1 MENKISELNQR
12 LLKDIMNIM
21 IPKNDEIPAAGDMG
35 LYKQIEKHFL
45 SSNNHKKSI
54 ISILESINLH
64 PNVRNSGNFFSIDLT
79 EKIEIIRWHEKNMID
94 KVLESREHYLGA
106 NSVGEKAVADNEMS
120 GALKS
125 LFALAENYPDLRSNE
140 NFIQFQSRI
149 SSLEDDI
156 ADRREFYKDSVNNYN
171 IRNESMPDVF
181 IANSMGLKEEEM
193 FEVPES
199 KKQDVEIDFSDITG
213 D

>member
-64 PNVRNSGNFFSIDLT
+64 PNVRISGSFFSIDLT
-79 EKIEIIRWHEKNMID
+79 EKIEIIRWHEENMID
-94 KVLESREHYLGA
+94 DFNKFKESIFAVYYSDERVVRKINWGQEKVKKIEPKWDPSILEK
-106 NSVGEKAVADNEMS
+106 V
-120 GALKS
+120 
-125 LFALAENYPDLRSNE
+125 
-140 NFIQFQSRI
+140 
-149 SSLEDDI
+149 
-156 ADRREFYKDSVNNYN
+156 
-171 IRNESMPDVF
+171 
-181 IANSMGLKEEEM
+181 
-193 FEVPES
+193 
-199 KKQDVEIDFSDITG
+199 KKIEPFWKKF
-213 D
+213 